1 METPSLLPL
10 APSDARRLAPYLPSG
25 LIAAD
30 GADGPA
36 RAEAEMKRLLLAQR
50 LQPGQKVSLDD
61 IAANLSMSRTP
72 VREALRRLEIQ
83 GFVVALPNRGFV
95 IRRIDAAEMTQLF
108 EARRCIEGFAAADT
122 AARRSTALLDE
133 LFHLQ
138 ATYEQVLTAAPD
150 RRRLGMLA
158 DKAFHMRIVEQTGN
172 SFLIGLLSN
181 LFDRLIFTRPLHG
194 FPLTRMAEAISEH
207 KTIMTALERGSP
219 EQARDA
225 ILRNIAAGSVSIIEH
240 LKELEASSIAI

>member
-1 METPSLLPL
+1 METRFLLPL
-10 APSDARRLAPYLPSG
+10 APRDARRLAPYLPSG

-30 GADGPA
+30 EADGPA

-83 GFVVALPNRGFV
+83 GFVTALPNRGFV

-108 EARRCIEGFAAADT
+108 EARRCIEGFAAAGT
-122 AARRSTALLDE
+122 AARRSRALVNE
-133 LFHLQ
+133 LSHLQ
-138 ATYEQVLTAAPD
+138 ATYEQVLKGAPH

-194 FPLTRMAEAISEH
+194 FPLTRMDEAIAEH
-207 KTIMTALERGSP
+207 EAILTALERGSP

-225 ILRNIAAGSVSIIEH
+225 ILQNIAAGSVSIIEH

>member
-1 METPSLLPL
+1 
-10 APSDARRLAPYLPSG
+10 
-25 LIAAD
+25 
-30 GADGPA
+30 
-36 RAEAEMKRLLLAQR
+36 
-50 LQPGQKVSLDD
+50 
-61 IAANLSMSRTP
+61 
-72 VREALRRLEIQ
+72 
-83 GFVVALPNRGFV
+83 
-95 IRRIDAAEMTQLF
+95 MTQLF

-122 AARRSTALLDE
+122 AARRSRRLVNE
-133 LFHLQ
+133 LSHLQ
-138 ATYEQVLTAAPD
+138 ATYEQVLKGAPH

-194 FPLTRMAEAISEH
+194 FPLTRMDEAIAEH
-207 KTIMTALERGSP
+207 EAILTALERGSP

-225 ILRNIAAGSVSIIEH
+225 ILQNIAAGSVSIIEH

>member
-1 METPSLLPL
+1 METRFLLPL

-138 ATYEQVLTAAPD
+138 ATYEQVLTGAPD

-194 FPLTRMAEAISEH
+194 FPLTRMDEAIAEPEA
-207 KTIMTALERGSP
+207 ILTALERGSP

-225 ILRNIAAGSVSIIEH
+225 ILQNIAAGSVSIIEH

>member
-1 METPSLLPL
+1 METRFLLPL

-30 GADGPA
+30 EADGPA

-122 AARRSTALLDE
+122 AARRSTALVDE

-138 ATYEQVLTAAPD
+138 ATYEQVLTGAPD
-150 RRRLGMLA
+150 RRRL
-158 DKAFHMRIVEQTGN
+158 VEQTGN
-172 SFLIGLLSN
+172 SFLIDLLSN

-194 FPLTRMAEAISEH
+194 FPLTRMGEAISEH
-207 KTIMTALERGSP
+207 KAIMTALERGSP